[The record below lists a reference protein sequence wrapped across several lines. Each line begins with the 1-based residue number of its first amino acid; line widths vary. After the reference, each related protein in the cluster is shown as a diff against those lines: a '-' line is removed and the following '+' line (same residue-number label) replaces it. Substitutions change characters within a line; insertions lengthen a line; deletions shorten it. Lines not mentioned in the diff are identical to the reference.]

1 MARSFTKHR
10 RADVDEFDRKLRRFN
25 ESLAHRER
33 RILRELIES
42 ALQDDDDDTGGYAQ
56 LTDEQL
62 FAALARVLA
71 RDAARESVAA
81 T

>member
-10 RADVDEFDRKLRRFN
+10 RVEVDEFDRKLRRFN

-33 RILRELIES
+33 RMLRELIES
-42 ALQDDDDDTGGYAQ
+42 ALHEEDDSGGYAH

-62 FAALARVLA
+62 FAALARLLA
-71 RDAARESVAA
+71 SEPENDRVAAR
-81 T
+81 